1 MEHIKLLSP
10 GLQGMLQI
18 CQYVPEIGYKTSGAN
33 NKEEDQIPAVE
44 GTPENIN
51 NPMMTPNPVRALICG
66 EKGNSSVIK
75 YKITATPGYG

>member
-1 MEHIKLLSP
+1 MLCQTLISLISIILSAS
-10 GLQGMLQI
+10 
-18 CQYVPEIGYKTSGAN
+18 CEN
-33 NKEEDQIPAVE
+33 NKDEDQIPAAE

>member
-1 MEHIKLLSP
+1 MEPIKLQSP
-10 GLQGMLQI
+10 VVQGMLQI
-18 CQYVPEIGYKTSGAN
+18 CQYVREIGYKTSGAN

-51 NPMMTPNPVRALICG
+51 NPMMTPKPVRALICG